1 MKCSRSAAGNP
12 SSSSLDPWGGWACKE
27 PWGSRPYS
35 SFLDLETSWNSMNA
49 THCHT
54 ILGVYMGASSW
65 NDMDWNFGWLIICAP
80 VCFGR
85 VGAFSLELG
94 IVIWYLAKTCK
105 IRGVA
110 SAIPRAFWLH
120 SSMHSLP
127 PVAYPPSAMQVLCV
141 QALIYAT
148 VVLCFILL
156 RRLSQAKLSHPFTL
170 KSFTLNSWLVQV
182 FYGLSLILSYLQ
194 GLLLSS
200 PCSFQFPSNSM
211 LFT

>member
-1 MKCSRSAAGNP
+1 MDGPARNPGGAGPIPAA
-12 SSSSLDPWGGWACKE
+12 SI
-27 PWGSRPYS
+27 
-35 SFLDLETSWNSMNA
+35 SFLDLESSWNSMNV
-49 THCHT
+49 TPFWGCIWVHPRE
-54 ILGVYMGASSW
+54 
-65 NDMDWNFGWLIICAP
+65 MDWNFGWLIICAS
-80 VCFGR
+80 VCFRR
-85 VGAFSLELG
+85 VRAFSLELG

-105 IRGVA
+105 IRGAA

-148 VVLCFILL
+148 VVLRFILL

-182 FYGLSLILSYLQ
+182 FMGCHWSYLQ
-194 GLLLSS
+194 VLLLSS
-200 PCSFQFPSNSM
+200 ACSFQFPSISM